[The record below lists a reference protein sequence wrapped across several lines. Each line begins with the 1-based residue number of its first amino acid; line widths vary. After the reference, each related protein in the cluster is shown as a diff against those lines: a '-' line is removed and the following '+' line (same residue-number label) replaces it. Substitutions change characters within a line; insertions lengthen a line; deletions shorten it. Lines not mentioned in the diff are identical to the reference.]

1 MSTASLRAVKSLNL
15 LWVDDQVSDFGAHI
29 DSLRESGF
37 VVTAV
42 AGADEALSTVRSRV
56 FDVILVDLKMH
67 HDDGID
73 LLRDLG
79 PEIQSSPGTK
89 VIVLSSFLYQSVIR
103 NRLIDLNMNVA
114 LLEKTGSREESRAQP
129 LAERVLAILDRDD
142 SVLPA
147 SDQFSQW
154 DQLAKAFDPFNITY
168 EKYLDSPM
176 VVRRQLDRDAAAAT
190 REVRQG
196 LREQGVVWA
205 LFCGS
210 PDKPI
215 SFTTEDG
222 EIPSD
227 EHILTLASSR
237 GYPPYEF
244 FSQGEYEEFEP
255 LQPIRTSS
263 LPNTLGQSSGCIGSP
278 DYPYFKIRVVRHHD
292 EDISINRSRDFHFDT
307 GLDVT
312 AFAIET
318 ALKIGLE
325 VETARPAKFI
335 VYKAYED
342 RDLAFYPTLGKAV
355 VERGD
360 RGTLDVAIVGRAYL
374 EWEETPFSR
383 HCREFDCTSGHLC
396 HRRHA
401 LLGRNLLVENGL
413 QLDVRQI
420 GI

>member
-1 MSTASLRAVKSLNL
+1 VSIASFRAQKKINL

-37 VVTAV
+37 AVTAV
-42 AGADEALSTVRSRV
+42 AGADEALSTIRHRA
-56 FDVILVDLKMH
+56 FDVIIVDLKMH

-73 LLRDLG
+73 LLRDLS
-79 PEIQSSPGTK
+79 PEIQASPGTK
-89 VIVLSSFLYQSVIR
+89 VVVLSSFLYESVIR
-103 NRLIDLNMNVA
+103 NRLIDLNMNLA
-114 LLEKTGSREESRAQP
+114 LLEKTGSRRGSRSQS
-129 LAERVLAILDRDD
+129 LAERLFAILDRED
-142 SVLPA
+142 SMLPA

-154 DQLAKAFDPFNITY
+154 DQIAQAFDPFNITY
-168 EKYLDSPM
+168 EKYLESPM
-176 VVRRQLDRDAAAAT
+176 VARRQLDRDAATLT
-190 REVRQG
+190 RDARAR
-196 LREQGVVWA
+196 LRERGIVWA

-210 PDKPI
+210 PDEPI

-222 EIPSD
+222 EVPSD
-227 EHILTLASSR
+227 EHILALASSR
-237 GYPPYEF
+237 GHPPYEF
-244 FSQGEYEEFEP
+244 FSQGEYEEYE
-255 LQPIRTSS
+255 PIRPSKASS
-263 LPNTLGQSSGCIGSP
+263 LPNMLAQSTGCIGSP
-278 DYPYFKIRVVRHHD
+278 DYPYFRIRVVRHHN
-292 EDISINRSRDFHFDT
+292 EDVSINRSRDFHFDT

-335 VYKAYED
+335 VYKEYED

-374 EWEETPFSR
+374 DWGEAPFSR
-383 HCREFDCTSGHLC
+383 HCREFDCSSGDLC

-413 QLDVRQI
+413 ELDVRQI